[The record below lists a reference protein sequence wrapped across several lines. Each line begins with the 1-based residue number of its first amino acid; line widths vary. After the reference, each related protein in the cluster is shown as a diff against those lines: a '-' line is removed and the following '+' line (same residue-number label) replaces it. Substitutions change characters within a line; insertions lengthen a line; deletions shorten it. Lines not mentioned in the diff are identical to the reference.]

1 LILEMSS
8 ISNSS
13 GNNYQGFNPVGRK
26 IRSLETLV
34 ENLRKEVDELKKRS
48 SSVNVVA
55 GPPGPAGPAGPAG
68 ATGPV
73 GPAGPAGAAGAA
85 GPKGDTGPA
94 GAAGPMTYI
103 AMPNNVS
110 LPANST

>member
-1 LILEMSS
+1 MSS

-26 IRSLETLV
+26 IRSLETIV
-34 ENLRKEVDELKKRS
+34 ETLRKEIDELKKRT

-55 GPPGPAGPAGPAG
+55 GPPGPAGPAGATGAMGPAGATG

-73 GPAGPAGAAGAA
+73 GPVGPAG
-85 GPKGDTGPA
+85 P
-94 GAAGPMTYI
+94 AGPMTYI

-110 LPANST
+110 LPTNST

>member
-1 LILEMSS
+1 MSS

-73 GPAGPAGAAGAA
+73 GPAGPAGPAGAA
-85 GPKGDTGPA
+85 GPKGDT
-94 GAAGPMTYI
+94 GPMTYI